1 MKKDGK
7 MFDITEE
14 LGAKDGKRQWK
25 PHARAYVPDDGKGGA
40 VWEGRGETEKVFG
53 LHPREGK
60 SPSGGQS
67 FDVKAK
73 DAEEVHAVLFLR
85 AAGTGGYYRVG
96 SGEAEK
102 EYAVFLRRPKPQ
114 PKEESTTKAA

>member
-1 MKKDGK
+1 MKKAGK

-14 LGAKDGKRQWK
+14 VGTKPGGKKQWK
-25 PHARAYVPDDGKGGA
+25 PFARAWVPDDGKGGA
-40 VWEGRGETEKVFG
+40 VWEGREEAEKVFG

-73 DAEEVHAVLFLR
+73 GAEEVHAVLFIR
-85 AAGTGGYYRVG
+85 AAGNGGYYRVG
-96 SGEAEK
+96 EGAAQRDD
-102 EYAVFLRRPKPQ
+102 AVFVRKPR
-114 PKEESTTKAA
+114 AAPVPA